1 MKTFRVFPSP
11 FGWCIDAEGRRV
23 GPYRQAEMA
32 VQLVMAQAGL
42 VRSRGIEA
50 QLVVEDEE
58 GRVRLQWTSRSGLV
72 SQGAGA

>member
-58 GRVRLQWTSRSGLV
+58 GRVRLQWTSRNGLV
-72 SQGAGA
+72 SQAAGA